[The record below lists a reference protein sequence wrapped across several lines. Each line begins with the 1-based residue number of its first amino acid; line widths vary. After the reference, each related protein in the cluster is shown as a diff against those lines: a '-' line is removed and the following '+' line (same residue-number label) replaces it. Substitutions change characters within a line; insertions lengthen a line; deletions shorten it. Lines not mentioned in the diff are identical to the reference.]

1 MATLQGLA
9 PPDAGVRILHVP
21 ENAAEAE
28 TEPLPKVAA
37 RPALKRS
44 NPAALEASTDRARG
58 ESPAALALPTAESVQ
73 VGAAH
78 APPRRVPTGEHFPSV
93 MVADDAEEHDKKA
106 ATESRRKSAAEPKSA
121 AVAFVL
127 RPLADSVAEIPKAAA
142 NLKSAPSSAPP
153 PSASPNRWV
162 VVVLALIALVAVL
175 LFLLR

>member
-9 PPDAGVRILHVP
+9 PPDAGVQILHVP
-21 ENAAEAE
+21 ESEAEAE

-37 RPALKRS
+37 RPALKRP
-44 NPAALEASTDRARG
+44 NPGASETSADRARG
-58 ESPAALALPTAESVQ
+58 ESPAAPALPKTEAVQ
-73 VGAAH
+73 VGAAR

-93 MVADDAEEHDKKA
+93 MVADDAEERDKNA
-106 ATESRRKSAAEPKSA
+106 ATETRAKSAAEPKSA

-142 NLKSAPSSAPP
+142 DLKSTPSSVPP
-153 PSASPNRWV
+153 PSGSPSRWV

-175 LFLLR
+175 LFVLR